1 MKTKEDVSKL
11 GSEIMLFLKLRYL
24 HPGPFLDVPA
34 RKVASSYK
42 TVPIADL
49 LVRCWRYGYHYMLI
63 TASIAWSK
71 LNVNIN
77 ATDRVK
83 DNGFKTAQKLTS
95 NYKQKPSLVNAYSSG
110 FTFRLN
116 NALCSF

>member
-11 GSEIMLFLKLRYL
+11 GSEISRFSSY
-24 HPGPFLDVPA
+24 VIYIPA

-42 TVPIADL
+42 TAPIADL

-95 NYKQKPSLVNAYSSG
+95 NYKQN
-110 FTFRLN
+110 RR
-116 NALCSF
+116 